1 MVPITL
7 APNVRLLETRHGSLF
22 VLTTD
27 NSVGRALLNY
37 GEWTFGEIELVRK
50 FLRPGDYVLDI
61 GANIGTHAIPLAKA
75 VGHEGQVIAFEPQP
89 CIFELLKANTLV
101 NGLSNLRCICAGCGA
116 QTASIGLPDTDYGTN
131 GDFGSMALGPLLK
144 APDQSSSN
152 VRIPVMAIDDVFT
165 LKALRLIKIDVEG
178 MEIDVLRGAEQTIRR
193 LRPILYIENEWPD
206 PSEPVLRAVRDLGY
220 RSFWH
225 VEPLYNPKNFFG
237 EQRNIFGVAHCINNL
252 CIPVELTL
260 EPVGLKE
267 ISSTS
272 DHPRKTLLERALKLK
287 AKAAMAHCARGFACI
302 QAQAFDEAL
311 QSFDRAL
318 AEKPDHIEAL
328 ICRGDVLQE
337 LQRLDEAFLSYKRA
351 SAIDPRN
358 SECIRKRDD
367 VLQKALAKRHEAEI
381 RGRNTT

>member
-7 APNVRLLETRHGSLF
+7 APNVKFVETRHGSLF
-22 VLTTD
+22 VLATD
-27 NSVGRALLNY
+27 NSVGRALVNY

-89 CIFELLKANTLV
+89 RIFELLTANTLV
-101 NGLSNLRCICAGCGA
+101 NGLSNLRSICAGCGA
-116 QTASIGLPDTDYGTN
+116 QAASIGLPEPDYSTN
-131 GDFGSMALGPLLK
+131 GAFGSLALGPFLN
-144 APDQSSSN
+144 APDQASSS
-152 VRIPVMAIDDVFT
+152 VRIQVMAIDDTFN
-165 LKALRLIKIDVEG
+165 LRGLRLIKIDVEG
-178 MEIDVLRGAEQTIRR
+178 MEIDVLRGAERTIRR

-206 PSEPVLRAVRDLGY
+206 LSEPMLRAVRDLGY

-225 VEPLYNPKNFFG
+225 VEPLYNPNNFFG
-237 EQRNIFGVAHCINNL
+237 EQRNIFGVAHCVNNL
-252 CIPVELTL
+252 CIPVELKL

-267 ISSTS
+267 VSSTS
-272 DHPRKTLLERALKLK
+272 DHPRKTLLEKALALK
-287 AKAAMAHCARGFACI
+287 AKAARAHCARGIARI
-302 QAQAFDEAL
+302 QAQAFEEAL

-318 AEKPDHIEAL
+318 AEKPDHVEAL

-337 LQRLDEAFLSYKRA
+337 LQRLEEALSSYERA

-358 SECIRKRDD
+358 SECVRKRDN
-367 VLQKALAKRHEAEI
+367 VLQKAKRYEAQI
-381 RGRNTT
+381 RGRDTA

>member
-1 MVPITL
+1 M
-7 APNVRLLETRHGSLF
+7 
-22 VLTTD
+22 
-27 NSVGRALLNY
+27 
-37 GEWTFGEIELVRK
+37 
-50 FLRPGDYVLDI
+50 
-61 GANIGTHAIPLAKA
+61 
-75 VGHEGQVIAFEPQP
+75 IAFEPQP
-89 CIFELLKANTLV
+89 RIFELLTANTLL
-101 NGLSNLRCICAGCGA
+101 NGLSNLRSICAGCGA
-116 QTASIGLPDTDYGTN
+116 QAAFIELPETDYGAN
-131 GDFGSMALGPLLK
+131 GDFGSLALGPFLN
-144 APDQSSSN
+144 APDQASSS
-152 VRIPVMAIDDVFT
+152 VRIPVMAIDDVFN

-237 EQRNIFGVAHCINNL
+237 EQRNIFGVAHCIDNL

-260 EPVGLKE
+260 EPIGLKE

-272 DHPRKTLLERALKLK
+272 DHPRKTLLERILAVK
-287 AKAAMAHCARGFACI
+287 AKAARAHCARGIARI
-302 QAQAFDEAL
+302 EAQVFEEAL
-311 QSFDRAL
+311 HSFDQAL
-318 AEKPDHIEAL
+318 AEKPDHVEAL

-337 LQRLDEAFLSYKRA
+337 LQRLEEALLSYERA
-351 SAIDPRN
+351 NAVDSRN

-381 RGRNTT
+381 RGRDTT